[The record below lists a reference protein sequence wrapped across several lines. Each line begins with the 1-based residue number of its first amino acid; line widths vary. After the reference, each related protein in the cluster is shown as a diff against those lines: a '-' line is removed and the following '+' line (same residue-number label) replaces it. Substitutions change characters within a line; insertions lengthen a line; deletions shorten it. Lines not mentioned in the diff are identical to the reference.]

1 MIYVVINYIQKNSE
15 NTYKKYS
22 VIGQKNEID
31 ENKYYLEC
39 LSKNENNISKCIEFF
54 NILDKCKNSNNN

>member
-31 ENKYYLEC
+31 ENKYYFA
-39 LSKNENNISKCIEFF
+39 KNLTLVSRREELYIG
-54 NILDKCKNSNNN
+54 NSGIKT